1 MRTLSE
7 KVKAKDFVVTAELTP
22 PKGTD
27 LAELFSKAESLAG
40 WVDAVNLTES
50 PRALMTTA
58 PTAVARMLLDRDIES
73 IVQMTSRDR
82 NRIAIQADLLG
93 AAVLGVANF
102 VFMGGDPPATGDHPS
117 AKAVFDLSSS
127 EMVAAARELGL
138 GRDLSGKPLR
148 GVPRLFIGATVNPGA
163 KDMQTEVTN
172 TRRKIDAGA
181 QFLQT
186 QAVYEAGALERFL
199 DAVKPQ
205 GIAILGGIIP
215 LKSAKMGAWLN
226 EKVPGIRVPHALLR
240 EMEAA
245 ADPDAEVAKGI
256 EIAAR
261 TVREVSKLGDG
272 VHIMA
277 LGWESHIPAI
287 LRSSGIRA
295 SARSHR
301 SFHTNQADQCP
312 AETKPGY

>member
-1 MRTLSE
+1 MRTLVE

-27 LAELFSKAESLAG
+27 LTELFSKAESLAG

-50 PRALMTTA
+50 PRALMSTA
-58 PTAVARMLLDRDIES
+58 PIAVARMLLDRNVQA

-93 AAVLGVANF
+93 AAVLGVSNF
-102 VFMGGDPPATGDHPS
+102 VFMGGDPPATGDHPN
-117 AKAVFDLSSS
+117 AKPVFDLSSS

-138 GRDLSGKPLR
+138 GRDLSGKALR
-148 GVPRLFIGATVNPGA
+148 GVPQLFIGATVNPGA
-163 KDMQTEVTN
+163 NDMETEVAN

-186 QAVYEAGALERFL
+186 QAVYEAGTLERFL
-199 DAVKPQ
+199 DAVKPR
-205 GIAILGGIIP
+205 GVAILAGIIP
-215 LKSAKMGAWLN
+215 LKSAKMGVWMN
-226 EKVPGIRVPHALLR
+226 EKVPGIRVPQALLR

-245 ADPDAEVAKGI
+245 ADADAEVGKGI

-261 TVREVSKLGDG
+261 TIREVRKLGDG

-277 LGWESHIPAI
+277 LGWEAHIPAI
-287 LRSSGIRA
+287 LRGSGVR
-295 SARSHR
+295 
-301 SFHTNQADQCP
+301 T
-312 AETKPGY
+312 